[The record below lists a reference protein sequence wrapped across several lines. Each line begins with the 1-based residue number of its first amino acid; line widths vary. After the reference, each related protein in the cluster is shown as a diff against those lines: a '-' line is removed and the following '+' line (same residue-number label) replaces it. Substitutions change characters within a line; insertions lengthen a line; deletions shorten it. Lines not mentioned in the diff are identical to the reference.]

1 MGQWE
6 VWLESE
12 VVGGDFALRKPGK
25 EVAGGGGECGEGR
38 ESVIL
43 APR

>member
-1 MGQWE
+1 M
-6 VWLESE
+6 WLESE
-12 VVGGDFALRKPGK
+12 VVGRGFALRKAGK
-25 EVAGGGGECGEGR
+25 EVAGGGGKCGEGR